1 MKRALLACAVLAS
14 CSSPAPAVRVGPTLT
29 TTPEPTST
37 STSSTTRTTSTT
49 STTSA
54 PTTTVPP
61 AEGVGAVGQSPQTRP
76 ATAPSAPTTA
86 VDPDDMPSP
95 QGRST
100 RGVGEPPE
108 FWYRL
113 ATCESGNGE
122 LSANQFQ
129 FMGGTAEKV
138 GYYPGASYEAQRAM
152 AQDWAARLRAQG
164 TSPGS
169 RAGWPECWW
178 IAGGS

>member
-1 MKRALLACAVLAS
+1 MAKTMLAISLLVGAGA
-14 CSSPAPAVRVGPTLT
+14 CSSAPTSHKGSTTTGPTT
-29 TTPEPTST
+29 TEST
-37 STSSTTRTTSTT
+37 STTGTVVTTTTVPATTTSVAPEPVEEAPVTTRTTRAR
-49 STTSA
+49 SA
-54 PTTTVPP
+54 PTTTVYEP
-61 AEGVGAVGQSPQTRP
+61 
-76 ATAPSAPTTA
+76 
-86 VDPDDMPSP
+86 PSP
-95 QGRST
+95 QSRTTG
-100 RGVGEPPE
+100 GEDDD

-113 ATCESGNGE
+113 ATCESGNGAG
-122 LSANQFQ
+122 SANQFQ

-138 GYYPGASYEAQRAM
+138 GYYPGASYAEQKAM